1 MGSLAA
7 VDELDGLQLADALR
21 AGIYRLFRS
30 TDHINRINVFPVPD
44 GDTGTNMAMTLSS
57 VLTALDRE
65 PLANAGAVLTRAAD
79 AALDGARGNS
89 GAILAQFLLGLGDRA
104 GSLVRIGTREFAAA
118 VSAGAAYAREAL
130 SEPREGTLLTILT
143 DFAREVSQLTAG
155 GRSLDFRS
163 MFDSALTPLR
173 RSLAGTQQQLE
184 ALRDAGVVD
193 AGALGMVEV
202 LEGFGDYLRTGDV
215 GASSAP
221 AHQDDEPMALG
232 GAAGKHRFCV
242 ECMITGEA
250 LPLRRLREDL
260 SLLGDSL
267 VVGGTQRK
275 LRLHI
280 HSNEPEKVFELAAG
294 YGAVSGQKVDDMVRQ
309 QADAHHASSLQVAV
323 VSDSAADIPD
333 AQLER
338 LGVHLIPVRV
348 HFGQHSYLDKI
359 TLSPDEFY
367 RELRRSPEH
376 PKTSQ
381 PPPGDFR
388 RLYEFLTSHYAAVV
402 SISVTSRVSGTYNA
416 AVAAAA
422 RVDASRI
429 TVIDSGNASLGQG
442 LIAMRAAEVARAGG
456 TAAEVVAAARAAIT
470 QTVTYALVADLD
482 FAVRGGRTPR
492 AVQVVANL
500 LRLGTILSSHTDGRI
515 AAGGVIVG
523 RFRLRDRF
531 AKWVVRRLDR
541 QASYRVLVAHGDCE
555 ADGRALVAELARLR
569 PDLKDMELMQMG
581 TALGVH
587 GGPGMLVVGVQRIDA
602 GPGLR

>member
-1 MGSLAA
+1 M
-7 VDELDGLQLADALR
+7 
-21 AGIYRLFRS
+21 
-30 TDHINRINVFPVPD
+30 
-44 GDTGTNMAMTLSS
+44 
-57 VLTALDRE
+57 
-65 PLANAGAVLTRAAD
+65 
-79 AALDGARGNS
+79 
-89 GAILAQFLLGLGDRA
+89 
-104 GSLVRIGTREFAAA
+104 
-118 VSAGAAYAREAL
+118 
-130 SEPREGTLLTILT
+130 
-143 DFAREVSQLTAG
+143 
-155 GRSLDFRS
+155 
-163 MFDSALTPLR
+163 
-173 RSLAGTQQQLE
+173 
-184 ALRDAGVVD
+184 
-193 AGALGMVEV
+193 
-202 LEGFGDYLRTGDV
+202 
-215 GASSAP
+215 
-221 AHQDDEPMALG
+221 
-232 GAAGKHRFCV
+232 
-242 ECMITGEA
+242 
-250 LPLRRLREDL
+250 
-260 SLLGDSL
+260 
-267 VVGGTQRK
+267 
-275 LRLHI
+275 
-280 HSNEPEKVFELAAG
+280 
-294 YGAVSGQKVDDMVRQ
+294 
-309 QADAHHASSLQVAV
+309 
-323 VSDSAADIPD
+323 
-333 AQLER
+333 
-338 LGVHLIPVRV
+338 HLIPVRV

-482 FAVRGGRTPR
+482 FAVRGGRIPR

-541 QASYRVLVAHGDCE
+541 QASYRVLGAHGDCE